1 MLKFRL
7 PTLQSVL
14 YVYIYMKDL
23 KHSAMCLLQLQS
35 VLYVYIYERFETFR
49 IVPASVSILSN
60 KLTETN
66 ENFKS
71 CI

>member
-14 YVYIYMKDL
+14 YVYIYERFETFRNVP
-23 KHSAMCLLQLQS
+23 AS
-35 VLYVYIYERFETFR
+35 VTKCFICIYIYEWFETFR